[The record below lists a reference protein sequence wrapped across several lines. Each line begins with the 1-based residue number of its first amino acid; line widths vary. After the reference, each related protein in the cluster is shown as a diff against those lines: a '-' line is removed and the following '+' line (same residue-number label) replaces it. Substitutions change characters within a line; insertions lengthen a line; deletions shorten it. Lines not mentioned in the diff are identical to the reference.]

1 MTRNK
6 LETLVSTVFF
16 SKRALWI
23 SLFAVFTVIMVY
35 FATQLRVDA
44 SFEKNIPL
52 KHEYMQTYLEYQ
64 EQFGGANRV
73 LVALEDKS
81 GDIFNATFFE
91 ALNETTGRV
100 AGIAGVNQPQ
110 VESLFTPNIRYIE
123 ASEQGL
129 EGGPV
134 IPARFDGS
142 ERALNQVRDNILKAG
157 IVGRLVS
164 NEFESAMVSAQLLS
178 EYNPTGDETSGNN
191 GDQMVQTDFVRV
203 AHDLEQIRTDIEAKY
218 PDIEVHIIGF
228 SKMIGDVSDAAG
240 GVIVF
245 FLIALVITALLVYW
259 YSRSLKLT
267 LLPILTSIIA
277 VVWQLGLLTALG
289 YGIDPMSILVPF
301 LIFAIGVSHGVQM
314 INGVQH
320 NVAHGMKTYN
330 AAIAACATLIV
341 PGGIALIS
349 DTVGFLTLQLIE
361 IDIIRELAVT
371 ASIGVAVLILTNLL
385 LLPLLLSYTHFS
397 DKFVQGVRKREQ
409 AREKWWRKIAGFA
422 RKPVSTIVIVV
433 GLLLG
438 IIGYWQ
444 SLNMK
449 VGDLQAGAPALK
461 QDSTYN
467 QDNKYITDTYAI
479 GTDVIYVL
487 AKTKVDGC
495 TYFDIMNTIDQFQWE
510 MNNVKG
516 VQSTI
521 SLPQVAK
528 VVNGM
533 LSEGNLKWKILPKDE
548 AVLVQSIS
556 RVETGTGLLNSNCSI
571 MPVMIFLDDHKA
583 ETIERLITEVKEFQ
597 KHIFE
602 PKKEEVL
609 SQLDSLLNE
618 FEGTNKSV
626 VISEVNDYLYSLS
639 RGGELVLP
647 SESTGNGSAS
657 STQDSSGDTESPGS
671 EVAMDKSSNYPPVL
685 SAKTG
690 LDANQANKFL
700 VHLNEQILD
709 AGILDLNFLLATGP
723 VGVMAATNEAVSE
736 AQIPMMIWVYLA
748 VTLLCLI
755 SFRSV
760 RGTIC
765 VILPLVVVSFL
776 AQALMSWLNIG
787 LTVAT
792 LPVIALGV
800 GIGVDYGIYIFS
812 RMVGFIRSGMSVAD
826 AYFET
831 LKLTGNAVLFTGLTL
846 AIGVSTW
853 LMSDLQFQAD
863 MGIMLTFMFLVN
875 MLGAIILLPALAAL
889 LYRR

>member
-1 MTRNK
+1 MTKNK
-6 LETLVSTVFF
+6 LETLVSKIFF
-16 SKRALWI
+16 SKRTLWI
-23 SLFAVFTVIMVY
+23 SLFAVFTVIMAY
-35 FATQLRVDA
+35 FVTQLRVDA

-81 GDIFNATFFE
+81 GNIFNTTFFE

-100 AGIAGVNQPQ
+100 AGISGVNQPQ

-142 ERALNQVRDNILKAG
+142 ERALNQVRENILKAG

-178 EYNPTGDETSGNN
+178 EYNPTGDEVTADD

-218 PDIEVHIIGF
+218 PNVEVHIIGF

-245 FLIALVITALLVYW
+245 FLIALAITALLVYW

-277 VVWQLGLLTALG
+277 VVWQLGILTALG

-341 PGGIALIS
+341 PGGVALIS

-409 AREKWWRKIAGFA
+409 AREKWWKIIAGFA

-449 VGDLQAGAPALK
+449 VGDLQAGAPTLR

-467 QDNKYITDTYAI
+467 QDNKYITETYAI

-487 AKTKVDGC
+487 AKTKADGC
-495 TYFDIMNTIDQFQWE
+495 TYFDIMNNIDQFQWE

-571 MPVMIFLDDHKA
+571 MPVMVFLDDHKA
-583 ETIERLITEVKEFQ
+583 ETIERLVSAVKEFQ
-597 KHIFE
+597 QSIFE

-609 SQLDSLLNE
+609 TQIQPLIDEIDGANE
-618 FEGTNKSV
+618 SV
-626 VISEVNDYLYSLS
+626 IISEVNDYLYSLS

-647 SESTGNGSAS
+647 SEPNS
-657 STQDSSGDTESPGS
+657 SEETDNSESEVSGDT
-671 EVAMDKSSNYPPVL
+671 SNDYPSVL
-685 SAKTG
+685 SSKTG
-690 LDANQANKFL
+690 LGAEQANILLIK
-700 VHLNEQILD
+700 LNEQILD
-709 AGILDLNFLLATGP
+709 AGVLDLNFLLATGP

>member
-1 MTRNK
+1 MTKNK
-6 LETLVSTVFF
+6 LEAVVSKVFF
-16 SKRALWI
+16 AKRTLWI
-23 SLFAVFTVIMVY
+23 SLFAIFTAIMGY
-35 FATQLRVDA
+35 FLTQLRVDA

-52 KHEYMQTYLEYQ
+52 KHEYMQTYIEYQ
-64 EQFGGANRV
+64 DQFGGANRV

-110 VESLFTPNIRYIE
+110 VESLFTPNTRYIE

-142 ERALNQVRDNILKAG
+142 ERALNQVRENILKAG

-164 NEFESAMVSAQLLS
+164 NEFESALVSAQLLS
-178 EYNPTGDETSGNN
+178 EYNPTDIQTTGED
-191 GDQMVQTDFVRV
+191 GDQMVKTDFVRV

-218 PDIEVHIIGF
+218 PNIEVHIIGF
-228 SKMIGDVSDAAG
+228 AKMIGDVSDAAG

-245 FLIALVITALLVYW
+245 FLIALAITALLVYW

-267 LLPILTSIIA
+267 ILPIFTSIIA
-277 VVWQLGLLTALG
+277 VVWQLGLLTLLG

-320 NVAHGMKTYN
+320 NVAHGMKTFN
-330 AAIAACATLIV
+330 AAIAACAALIV

-397 DKFVQGVRKREQ
+397 DKFVQGVRDREH
-409 AREKWWRKIAGFA
+409 AREKWWKAISGFA
-422 RKPVSTIVIVV
+422 RKPASTIIIVI

-444 SLNMK
+444 SLDMK

-467 QDNKYITDTYAI
+467 MDNKFITDTYAI

-487 AKTKVDGC
+487 AKTKSDGC
-495 TYFDIMNTIDQFQWE
+495 TFYDIMNNIDQFQWE
-510 MNNVKG
+510 MNNVEG

-556 RVETGTGLLNSNCSI
+556 RVETSTGLLNSDCSV

-583 ETIERLITEVKEFQ
+583 ETIERLVAAVKDFRAN
-597 KHIFE
+597 KAH
-602 PKKEEVL
+602 EEV
-609 SQLDSLLNE
+609 E
-618 FEGTNKSV
+618 
-626 VISEVNDYLYSLS
+626 Y
-639 RGGELVLP
+639 
-647 SESTGNGSAS
+647 
-657 STQDSSGDTESPGS
+657 
-671 EVAMDKSSNYPPVL
+671 
-685 SAKTG
+685 
-690 LDANQANKFL
+690 
-700 VHLNEQILD
+700 
-709 AGILDLNFLLATGP
+709 LLATGP

-736 AQIPMMIWVYLA
+736 AQLPMMLWVYLA

-776 AQALMSWLNIG
+776 AQALMSWLHIG

-853 LMSDLQFQAD
+853 LMSALQFQAD

>member
-1 MTRNK
+1 MTKNK
-6 LETLVSTVFF
+6 LETLVSKIFF
-16 SKRALWI
+16 SKRTLWI
-23 SLFAVFTVIMVY
+23 SLFAVFTVIMAY
-35 FATQLRVDA
+35 FVTQLRVDA

-52 KHEYMQTYLEYQ
+52 KHEYMQTYIEYQ

-100 AGIAGVNQPQ
+100 AGISGVNQPQ

-142 ERALNQVRDNILKAG
+142 ERALNQVRENILKAG

-178 EYNPTGDETSGNN
+178 EYNPIDDQSAGQN

-203 AHDLEQIRTDIEAKY
+203 AHDLEQIRTDIESKY
-218 PDIEVHIIGF
+218 PNIEVHIIGF

-245 FLIALVITALLVYW
+245 FLIALAITALLVYW

-277 VVWQLGLLTALG
+277 VVWQLGLLTAMG

-330 AAIAACATLIV
+330 AAIAACAALIV

-409 AREKWWRKIAGFA
+409 AREKWWKIIAGFA

-438 IIGYWQ
+438 ILGYWQ

-449 VGDLQAGAPALK
+449 IGDLQAGAPALK

-467 QDNKYITDTYAI
+467 LDNKYITETYAI

-487 AKTKVDGC
+487 AKTKPDGC
-495 TYFDIMNTIDQFQWE
+495 TYFDIMNNIDQFQWE

-533 LSEGNLKWKILPKDE
+533 LSEGNLKWKVLPKDE

-583 ETIERLITEVKEFQ
+583 ETIERLIAEVKDFRAN
-597 KHIFE
+597 KAH
-602 PKKEEVL
+602 EEV
-609 SQLDSLLNE
+609 E
-618 FEGTNKSV
+618 
-626 VISEVNDYLYSLS
+626 Y
-639 RGGELVLP
+639 
-647 SESTGNGSAS
+647 
-657 STQDSSGDTESPGS
+657 
-671 EVAMDKSSNYPPVL
+671 
-685 SAKTG
+685 
-690 LDANQANKFL
+690 
-700 VHLNEQILD
+700 
-709 AGILDLNFLLATGP
+709 LLATGP

-776 AQALMSWLNIG
+776 AQALMTWLEIG

>member
-1 MTRNK
+1 MTKNK
-6 LETLVSTVFF
+6 LEALVSKVFF
-16 SKRALWI
+16 SKRVLWI
-23 SLFAVFTVIMVY
+23 SLFAIFTAIMAY
-35 FATQLRVDA
+35 FVTQLRVDA

-52 KHEYMQTYLEYQ
+52 KHEYMQTYIEYQ
-64 EQFGGANRV
+64 DQFGGANRV

-81 GDIFNATFFE
+81 GDIFNETFFE

-100 AGIAGVNQPQ
+100 SGIAGVNQPQ
-110 VESLFTPNIRYIE
+110 VESLFTPNTRYIE

-142 ERALNQVRDNILKAG
+142 ERALNQVRENILKAG

-178 EYNPTGDETSGNN
+178 EYNPTDDQVTGEN

-218 PDIEVHIIGF
+218 PNIEVHIIGF

-259 YSRSLKLT
+259 YSRSIKLT

-330 AAIAACATLIV
+330 AAIAACAALIV

-361 IDIIRELAVT
+361 IDIIRELAIT

-397 DKFVQGVRKREQ
+397 DKFVQGVRDREH
-409 AREKWWRKIAGFA
+409 AREKWWKKIAGFA

-438 IIGYWQ
+438 LIGYWQ

-449 VGDLQAGAPALK
+449 VGDLQAGAPTLR

-467 QDNKYITDTYAI
+467 QDNKFITETFAI

-487 AKTKVDGC
+487 AKTKTDGC
-495 TYFDIMNTIDQFQWE
+495 TYYDIMNNIDQFQWE

-533 LSEGNLKWKILPKDE
+533 LSEGNLKWKMLPKDE

-556 RVETGTGLLNSNCSI
+556 RVETSTGLLNSDCSV

-583 ETIERLITEVKEFQ
+583 ETIERLVAEVKDFRAN
-597 KHIFE
+597 KAH
-602 PKKEEVL
+602 EEV
-609 SQLDSLLNE
+609 E
-618 FEGTNKSV
+618 
-626 VISEVNDYLYSLS
+626 Y
-639 RGGELVLP
+639 
-647 SESTGNGSAS
+647 
-657 STQDSSGDTESPGS
+657 
-671 EVAMDKSSNYPPVL
+671 
-685 SAKTG
+685 
-690 LDANQANKFL
+690 
-700 VHLNEQILD
+700 
-709 AGILDLNFLLATGP
+709 LLATGP

-776 AQALMSWLNIG
+776 AQALMTWLQIG

>member
-1 MTRNK
+1 MTKNK
-6 LETLVSTVFF
+6 LETLVSKIFF
-16 SKRALWI
+16 SKRTLWI
-23 SLFAVFTVIMVY
+23 SLFAVFTVIMAY
-35 FATQLRVDA
+35 FVTQLRVDA

-100 AGIAGVNQPQ
+100 AGISGVNQPQ

-142 ERALNQVRDNILKAG
+142 ERALNQVRENILKAG

-178 EYNPTGDETSGNN
+178 EYNPIDDQSAGQN

-203 AHDLEQIRTDIEAKY
+203 AHDLEQIRTDIESKY
-218 PDIEVHIIGF
+218 PNIEVHIIGF

-245 FLIALVITALLVYW
+245 FLIALAITALLVYW

-277 VVWQLGLLTALG
+277 VVWQLGLLTAMG

-320 NVAHGMKTYN
+320 NVAHGMKTHN
-330 AAIAACATLIV
+330 AAIAACAALIV

-409 AREKWWRKIAGFA
+409 AREKWWKIIAGFA

-438 IIGYWQ
+438 ILGYWQ

-449 VGDLQAGAPALK
+449 IGDLQAGAPALK

-467 QDNKYITDTYAI
+467 LDNKYITETYAI

-487 AKTKVDGC
+487 AKTKPDGC
-495 TYFDIMNTIDQFQWE
+495 TYFDIMNNIDQFQWE

-533 LSEGNLKWKILPKDE
+533 LSEGNLKWKVLPKDE

-583 ETIERLITEVKEFQ
+583 ETIERLIAEVKDFRAN
-597 KHIFE
+597 KAH
-602 PKKEEVL
+602 EEV
-609 SQLDSLLNE
+609 E
-618 FEGTNKSV
+618 
-626 VISEVNDYLYSLS
+626 Y
-639 RGGELVLP
+639 
-647 SESTGNGSAS
+647 
-657 STQDSSGDTESPGS
+657 
-671 EVAMDKSSNYPPVL
+671 
-685 SAKTG
+685 
-690 LDANQANKFL
+690 
-700 VHLNEQILD
+700 
-709 AGILDLNFLLATGP
+709 LLATGP

-776 AQALMSWLNIG
+776 AQALMTWLEIG

>member
-1 MTRNK
+1 MTKNK
-6 LETLVSTVFF
+6 LEALVSKVFF
-16 SKRALWI
+16 SKRVLWV
-23 SLFAVFTVIMVY
+23 SLFAVFTVIMAY
-35 FATQLRVDA
+35 FVTQLRVDA

-64 EQFGGANRV
+64 DQFGGANRV
-73 LVALEDKS
+73 LVALEDKG
-81 GDIFNATFFE
+81 GDIFNDTFFQ

-110 VESLFTPNIRYIE
+110 VESLFTPNTRYIE

-142 ERALNQVRDNILKAG
+142 ERALNQVRENVLKAG

-178 EYNPTGDETSGNN
+178 EYNPTDSQAN
-191 GDQMVQTDFVRV
+191 GENGENQMVQTDFVRV

-218 PDIEVHIIGF
+218 PDVKVHIIGF

-245 FLIALVITALLVYW
+245 FLIALAITALLVYW
-259 YSRSLKLT
+259 YSRSIKLT
-267 LLPILTSIIA
+267 VLPILTSIIA

-397 DKFVQGVRKREQ
+397 DKFVQGVREREH
-409 AREKWWRKIAGFA
+409 AREKWWKKVAGFA
-422 RKPVSTIVIVV
+422 RKPVSTIVIVI

-444 SLNMK
+444 SLSMK
-449 VGDLQAGAPALK
+449 VGDLQAGAPTLR

-467 QDNKYITDTYAI
+467 LDNKFITETFAI

-487 AKTKVDGC
+487 AKTRTDGC
-495 TYFDIMNTIDQFQWE
+495 TYYDIMSNIDQFQWE
-510 MNNVKG
+510 MNNVPG

-533 LSEGNLKWKILPKDE
+533 LSEGSLKWKILPKDE

-556 RVETGTGLLNSNCSI
+556 RVETGTGLLNSDCSI

-583 ETIERLITEVKEFQ
+583 ETIERLVAEVKDFRAN
-597 KHIFE
+597 KAH
-602 PKKEEVL
+602 EEV
-609 SQLDSLLNE
+609 E
-618 FEGTNKSV
+618 
-626 VISEVNDYLYSLS
+626 Y
-639 RGGELVLP
+639 
-647 SESTGNGSAS
+647 
-657 STQDSSGDTESPGS
+657 
-671 EVAMDKSSNYPPVL
+671 
-685 SAKTG
+685 
-690 LDANQANKFL
+690 
-700 VHLNEQILD
+700 
-709 AGILDLNFLLATGP
+709 LLATGP

-736 AQIPMMIWVYLA
+736 AQMPMMIWVYLA

-776 AQALMSWLNIG
+776 AQALMTWLQIG